1 VTLHL
6 GKQPHTPDP
15 RDLKITDYVDLDAK
29 LRVPWNLGHE
39 SMMPQPRL
47 ILGNGPDDSVAP
59 GFGGAGDC
67 VFAMIANCIRL
78 SSAIGGKPI
87 PPITGKE
94 AIAAYSE
101 VTGYRIG
108 DDSTDNGT
116 DMRAALNWWRKT
128 GFQDAA
134 GVRHK
139 LGAFALIPRGA
150 HLNWY
155 RALYQLDVGVG
166 LGFEFPSSAMDQFDA
181 GEVWRIVPGAQIDG
195 GHAILLDARRR
206 WPKVETWGR
215 DQDATEP
222 FLEHYVDEAWAL
234 LMPEMLDGSGKSPE
248 GLDISKLQADLAAVG
263 S

>member
-15 RDLKITDYVDLDAK
+15 RDLKLEDYVDLTS
-29 LRVPWNLGHE
+29 RVPWNLGHE
-39 SMMPQPRL
+39 SLMPQPRL
-47 ILGNGPDDSVAP
+47 MLGNGPDDSVQP

-67 VFAMIANCIRL
+67 VFACIANLIRL

-87 PPITGKE
+87 PPITGRE

-108 DDSTDNGT
+108 DESTDNGT
-116 DMRAALNWWRKT
+116 DMRTALNWWRNT

-139 LGAFALIPRGA
+139 LGAFALIPQGA
-150 HLNWY
+150 HVNWY
-155 RALYQLDVGVG
+155 RALYQLDVGVA
-166 LGFEFPSSAMDQFDA
+166 LGFEFPDSAMAQFNA
-181 GEVWRIVPGAQIDG
+181 GKKWQIVPGARVEG
-195 GHAILLDARRR
+195 GHAVLLDARRR
-206 WPKVETWGR
+206 WPRVETWAR
-215 DQDATEP
+215 EQDVTEP
-222 FLEHYVDEAWAL
+222 FLEHFVDEAWAVF
-234 LMPEMLDGSGKSPE
+234 MPEILDGSGSSPE
-248 GLDISKLQADLAAVG
+248 GLNVTQLTADLAALG